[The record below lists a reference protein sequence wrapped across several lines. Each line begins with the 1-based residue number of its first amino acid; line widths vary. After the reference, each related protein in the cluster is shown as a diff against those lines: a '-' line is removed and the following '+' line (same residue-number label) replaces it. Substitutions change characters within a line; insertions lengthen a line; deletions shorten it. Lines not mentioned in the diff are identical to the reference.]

1 MGSLNI
7 FKKAAASAAV
17 IFLFAVPVSAEN
29 VSGAD
34 TSKCPELYSI
44 LWQQTSACY
53 KALCH
58 QCYNLAGDAMRDNVR
73 TGNYRR
79 GEDGLLYK
87 DELIRTAEGELF
99 MSSKPLAIVLDLDET
114 VFDNSPF
121 EAWTCL
127 NGKAY
132 QGSDWNDFCRYQGD
146 NVQAQRSVPG
156 AVEFLLDV
164 QKMGIT
170 PIYITDR
177 SEEVREATLK
187 TLKGLGLDID
197 NLNDHLILY
206 DRNREQKAAA
216 DMAEAL
222 NKDCFSKRVLNNASK
237 KAGRRY
243 QVEQN
248 YHVLGWFGDN
258 FYDFPVYVDKTLK
271 GQDIRAARNAQVEE
285 YSDAW
290 GKRFFILPCPMYG
303 SWVREPALPLDKVNE
318 ALDDAGFG
326 AYMLKNSSSGGSK
339 FNR

>member
-1 MGSLNI
+1 MGY
-7 FKKAAASAAV
+7 FTKAAAVSAVA
-17 IFLFAVPVSAEN
+17 ICLFAVPVSAEN
-29 VSGAD
+29 APEAD
-34 TSKCPELYSI
+34 VSKCPELYSI

-58 QCYNLAGDAMRDNVR
+58 QAYNLAGDAMRDNVR

-79 GEDGLLYK
+79 GEDGRLYK
-87 DELIRTAEGELF
+87 DELMRTPEGELF

-146 NVQAQRSVPG
+146 NEQAQRSVPG

-177 SEEVREATLK
+177 SEKVREATLK
-187 TLKGLGLDID
+187 TLRGLGLDTD
-197 NLNDHLILY
+197 NLNDHLVLQ
-206 DRNREQKAAA
+206 DKERDQKAASE
-216 DMAEAL
+216 MAETL
-222 NKDCFSKRVLNNASK
+222 KIDCFGKRVLNNSSK

-243 QVEQN
+243 QVEQD
-248 YHVLGWFGDN
+248 YYVLGWFGDN
-258 FYDFPVYVDKTLK
+258 FYDFPIYVDKTLK
-271 GQDIRAARNAQVEE
+271 EKDIRDARAAQVEE

-303 SWVREPALPLDKVNE
+303 SWVREPVLPLDKANE

-326 AYMLKNSSSGGSK
+326 AYMLKNASSESSK

>member
-1 MGSLNI
+1 MGY
-7 FKKAAASAAV
+7 FTKTAAV
-17 IFLFAVPVSAEN
+17 SAVAICMFAVPVSAEN

-58 QCYNLAGDAMRDNVR
+58 QCYNSAADAMRDNVR

-79 GEDGLLYK
+79 GDDGLLYK
-87 DELIRTAEGELF
+87 DELVRTPEGELF
-99 MSSKPLAIVLDLDET
+99 ISSKPLAIVLDLDET

-127 NGKAY
+127 NNKVY

-146 NVQAQRSVPG
+146 NVQAKRSVPG

-177 SEEVREATLK
+177 SEEVREPTLN
-187 TLKGLGLDID
+187 TLRGLGLDTE
-197 NLNDHLILY
+197 NLNDHLVLY
-206 DRNREQKAAA
+206 DRSRDQKAAA

-222 NKDCFSKRVLNNASK
+222 NKDCFSKRVLNNATK

-248 YHVLGWFGDN
+248 YYVLGWFGDN

-271 GQDIRAARNAQVEE
+271 DKDIRAARNAQVEE

-303 SWVREPALPLDKVNE
+303 SWIREPVLPLDKANE

-326 AYMLKNSSSGGSK
+326 AYMLKNASSGGSK